1 MSYTVISD
9 RPERGGRR
17 LSLVLEGKDRVPAEL
32 LVPLEPRPSPAA
44 LLLHGA
50 GSHKG
55 TMSDTAGRALLAR
68 GVTSLAIDLP
78 LHGDRRDAATMPSF
92 RNPLELA
99 KRWRGALADVDAAL
113 DFLAGYPD
121 VDGARLAIV
130 GYSLG
135 SFLGV
140 SAAGHDARVRC
151 VVVAAGGDLPPDLPY
166 ATAVRL
172 AADPLRAVK
181 KLAGRPLLVV
191 HGRRDPTV
199 LPEQAQRLFDAAQEP
214 KTLRWYDGGHRL
226 PEAMVDEAAAW
237 VREQLQGAEAVAR

>member
-1 MSYTVISD
+1 VSYTITSD

-17 LSLVLEGKDRVPAEL
+17 LGHVLDARARVPPAL
-32 LVPLEPRPSPAA
+32 LLPLEPRPAPAA

-55 TMSDTAGRALLAR
+55 TMSDTAGMSLLAR
-68 GVTSLAIDLP
+68 GVASLAIDLP
-78 LHGDRRDAATMPSF
+78 LHGDRRDAAAMAAL
-92 RNPLELA
+92 RNPLELV

-121 VDGARLAIV
+121 LDGGRLAVV

-140 SAAGHDARVRC
+140 SAAARDRRVRC

-166 ATAVRL
+166 AAAVRL

-181 KLAGRPLLVV
+181 RLAGRPLLVV
-191 HGRRDPTV
+191 HGRRDYTV
-199 LPEQAQRLFDAAQEP
+199 RPEQAQRLFDAAEEP

-226 PEAMVDEAAAW
+226 PDAAVDEASAW
-237 VREQLQGAEAVAR
+237 VRDHLSAAGVAAR